1 MKWLC
6 GKIFGK
12 KYSIVKTNKLMS
24 DEILVFGH
32 RVFIGTKNKE
42 VDKNEKSM
50 G

>member
-6 GKIFGK
+6 RKIFGK
-12 KYSIVKTNKLMS
+12 KYYIIKTNKLMS

-42 VDKNEKSM
+42 VDKK
-50 G
+50 